1 MADSE
6 KKASWTERLEL
17 PADGRLDVCVL
28 DASYALERVSEGIL
42 KIIRKKGD
50 KETASFACLDVKRAV
65 FQPQPDLH
73 DLPAMIKLKED
84 LLLAPGAGA
93 ELFLEVP
100 VKAQL
105 VALLGKGRKER
116 IVLDELKQAKLLQS
130 FYGPPNQGIFCNAI
144 YAKVHSVLAEAGSSD
159 YRAILPL
166 SLENRHSKQVSI
178 TRLLIPS
185 DRLALFAAEHTLL
198 TNRVRLRI
206 RTDEEGELDFL
217 QDTVPGGF
225 SRITVP
231 RLAAKGG
238 AIGKLTTLGAMSP
251 VEMQFGF

>member
-1 MADSE
+1 MKDDE

-17 PADGRLDVCVL
+17 PEDGRLDISVL
-28 DASYALERVSEGIL
+28 DASYALERVSGGVL
-42 KIIRKKGD
+42 KITRKKGD

-65 FQPQPDLH
+65 YQPQPDFH
-73 DLPAMIKLKED
+73 DLPTMIKLKED

-116 IVLDELKQAKLLQS
+116 IVLDELKQAKQLQS
-130 FYGPPNQGIFCNAI
+130 FYGPPNEGIFCNAI
-144 YAKVHSVLAEAGSSD
+144 YAKVYSALEEAQSND

-166 SLENRHSKQVSI
+166 SVENRHSKQISI

-185 DRLALFAAEHTLL
+185 DRLALFAREQTLI
-198 TNRVRLRI
+198 TNRVRLKVK
-206 RTDEEGELDFL
+206 TDEDGELDFL
-217 QDTVPGGF
+217 QDTVSGGF
-225 SRITVP
+225 SRITTSKTAV
-231 RLAAKGG
+231 KSG

-251 VEMQFGF
+251 GEMQFGF